1 MNISINVIVVE
12 VNSIRDPL
20 TERQSFDIMV
30 FKDVKMSDN
39 KDENIKEI
47 LHEISEKLKVVL
59 EISSILRN
67 TNSEIVKTDKNVQLL
82 LEKVEGFEKN
92 FLNRVLKIAA
102 IMEEH
107 ENRLKRLENIYHNV
121 SFSRN

>member
-1 MNISINVIVVE
+1 
-12 VNSIRDPL
+12 
-20 TERQSFDIMV
+20 
-30 FKDVKMSDN
+30 MSDN